1 MPIIEES
8 FGHWIARLYR
18 SSQTYVATKLA
29 AYGIG
34 RGQHSYMLLL
44 YQQDGITQDY
54 ISKALY
60 TDKASVTRAL
70 VRLERRGYIERRK
83 DTNDGRN
90 KSVYLTDKARNVK
103 SQVLSVVTSLTYA
116 LAEGFSDQEKQQTI
130 TMLKHMAENAS
141 RAVEKDKKK
150 SL

>member
-18 SSQTYVATKLA
+18 SSQTYVANQLA
-29 AYGIG
+29 SFGIG

-54 ISKALY
+54 IAKALY

-83 DTNDGRN
+83 DTIDGRN

-103 SQVLSVVTSLTYA
+103 SQVLSVVTSLTNA
-116 LAEGFSDQEKQQTI
+116 LAEGFSDREKKQTI
-130 TMLKHMAENAS
+130 SMLKHMAENAS
-141 RAVEKDKKK
+141 RAVEQNKKN